1 MALLKRPNRVEVRLF
16 RSLSRI
22 KPDDRAQSVEM
33 TAIFPAMAIT
43 A

>member
-1 MALLKRPNRVEVRLF
+1 MALLKRPNRVEVRRL

-22 KPDDRAQSVEM
+22 KSDDRAQSVEK
-33 TAIFPAMAIT
+33 TAIFRGMAIT